1 MAFKENVYLPFIES
15 CVYEKDHFFNSKMT
29 ILGQDILYL
38 YLRGKTVKH
47 NSFKNN

>member
-15 CVYEKDHFFNSKMT
+15 CVCEKDHFFNSKMT

-38 YLRGKTVKH
+38 
-47 NSFKNN
+47 